1 MVDELNT
8 ETKLTETISFIV
20 DNVPDTDA
28 KLKLIKLV
36 KDLDNEHKKVYNV
49 ISNQMSEPSLNPI
62 VQIYYVQPLVLKLEV
77 IFCQL
82 QD

>member
-1 MVDELNT
+1 MVTDLNT

-20 DNVPDTDA
+20 DNVPDTDT

-49 ISNQMSEPSLNPI
+49 ISNQMNEPSLNPI
-62 VQIYYVQPLVLKLEV
+62 VQIYDVQPLV
-77 IFCQL
+77 
-82 QD
+82 

>member
-62 VQIYYVQPLVLKLEV
+62 VQICDVQPLVLKLEV